1 MRRGF
6 PRGLVAAAAASTLL
20 LAACGGDD
28 DSGSGGGN
36 ASGGGGGGAGCGK
49 TIAFFGALTGSAA
62 NLGINIRDGAK
73 LAVDT
78 YNKANPNCTV
88 TIKDFDSEGSE
99 DKAPAVATQ
108 VINEEN
114 VIGVV
119 GPAFSGETD
128 ATGDAFNEAGLAT
141 ISASATRPSL
151 AEQGWKTFHRILGN
165 DASQGPSAGNY
176 IKNVL
181 KAQKVFIIDDQSA
194 YGTGLAEEVQKVAG
208 NAGGTDKVQGDGQ
221 QTDFSATVT
230 KVKSSGAD
238 AVFYGGY
245 YQNAGLLVKQLREA
259 GVKAK
264 FVAGDGVKDEGFV
277 KAAGNS
283 AAEGAIV
290 TCPCNPPEKVEG
302 TFFQDYKTATGREP
316 GTYSA
321 EAFDAANV
329 FLAGV
334 KAGKGSRQDM
344 LDFIGTY
351 DAKGITKQV
360 KFEANGEIAKQ
371 NIVVWAYVVKAG
383 KIVSD
388 QEIPQT

>member
-6 PRGLVAAAAASTLL
+6 SRGLVAAAAASTLL

-28 DSGSGGGN
+28 DGGGDNN
-36 ASGGGGGGAGCGK
+36 AGGGSGGAGCGK
-49 TIAFFGALTGSAA
+49 SIGFFGALTGSAA

-73 LAVDT
+73 LAVDQ

-88 TIKDFDSEGSE
+88 ELKNFDSEGSE
-99 DKAPAVATQ
+99 DKAPGVATQ
-108 VINEEN
+108 VINDES

-128 ATGDAFNEAGLAT
+128 ATGDAFSEAGLPT

-151 AEQGWKTFHRILGN
+151 ADQGWKTFHRILGN

-176 IKNVL
+176 IKNTL
-181 KAQKVFIIDDQSA
+181 KGQKVFIIQDGSA
-194 YGTGLAEEVQKVAG
+194 YGTGLADEVEKIAGATGGKDQVA
-208 NAGGTDKVQGDGQ
+208 GDGQ

-230 KVKSSGAD
+230 KVKSAGAD
-238 AVFYGGY
+238 VVFYGGY

-259 GVKAK
+259 GVTAK
-264 FVAGDGVKDEGFV
+264 FVAGDGVKDDGFI
-277 KAAGNS
+277 KAAGNA
-283 AAEGAIV
+283 AAEGAIL
-290 TCPCNPPEKVEG
+290 TCPCLPATKTEG
-302 TFFQDYKTATGREP
+302 TFAADYKAATGNDA

-334 KAGKGSRQDM
+334 KAGKGTREDM
-344 LDFIGTY
+344 QAFITTY
-351 DAKGITKQV
+351 DGKGITKQV
-360 KFEANGEIAKQ
+360 KFDDKGEIAKE
-371 NIVVWAYVVKAG
+371 NIVVWAYIVKGG
-383 KIVSD
+383 KIVED
-388 QEIPQT
+388 QEIPQS

>member
-1 MRRGF
+1 VRRAF

-28 DSGSGGGN
+28 SDGGN

-49 TIAFFGALTGSAA
+49 AIGFFGALTGSAA

-73 LAVDT
+73 LAVDQ
-78 YNKANPNCTV
+78 YNKANPDCTV
-88 TIKDFDSEGSE
+88 TLKNFDSEGSE
-99 DKAPAVATQ
+99 DKAPAIATQ
-108 VINEEN
+108 VINDES

-128 ATGDAFNEAGLAT
+128 ATGDAFNEAGLPT
-141 ISASATRPSL
+141 ITASATRPSL
-151 AEQGWKTFHRILGN
+151 ADQGWKTFHRILGN

-181 KAQKVFIIDDQSA
+181 KGQKVFIIQDGSA
-194 YGTGLAEEVQKVAG
+194 YGTGLADEVEKIAG
-208 NAGGTDKVQGDGQ
+208 AAGGKDQVAADGQ
-221 QTDFSATVT
+221 QTDFSASVT

-238 AVFYGGY
+238 VVFYGGY

-259 GVKAK
+259 GVKAT
-264 FVAGDGVKDEGFV
+264 FVAGDGVKDEGFI
-277 KAAGNS
+277 KAAGDA
-283 AAEGAIV
+283 AAEGAV
-290 TCPCNPPEKVEG
+290 LTCPCLPPEKVEG
-302 TFFQDYKTATGREP
+302 SFFQDYKTAVGKEP

-334 KAGKGSRQDM
+334 KAGKGSREDM
-344 LDFIGTY
+344 QSFIGTY

-360 KFEANGEIAKQ
+360 KFDDKGEVAKE
-371 NIVVWAYVVKAG
+371 NIVIWAYIVKGG
-383 KIVSD
+383 KIVSQ

>member
-1 MRRGF
+1 VRRVF
-6 PRGLVAAAAASTLL
+6 SRGLVAAAAASTLL
-20 LAACGGDD
+20 LAACGGNDNT
-28 DSGSGGGN
+28 SNNAGGGSSN
-36 ASGGGGGGAGCGK
+36 AACGK
-49 TIAFFGALTGSAA
+49 SIGFFGALTGSAA
-62 NLGINIRDGAK
+62 NLGINIKDGAK
-73 LAVDT
+73 LAVDE
-78 YNKANPNCTV
+78 YNKANASCQV
-88 TIKDFDSEGSE
+88 TLKLFDSEGSE

-108 VINEEN
+108 VISDAS

-128 ATGDAFNEAGLAT
+128 ATGDAFNEAGLPT

-151 AEQGWKTFHRILGN
+151 ADQGWKTFHRILGN

-176 IKNVL
+176 IKNTL
-181 KAQKVFIIDDQSA
+181 KATKVFVIDDSSA
-194 YGTGLAEEVQKVAG
+194 YGTGLADEVKKVAG
-208 NAGGTDKVQGDGQ
+208 SAAGTDRVQADGQ

-259 GVKAK
+259 GVTAK

-277 KAAGNS
+277 KAAGNA
-283 AAEGAIV
+283 AAEGAIL
-290 TCPCNPPEKVEG
+290 TCPCNPPNKVEG
-302 TFFQDYKTATGREP
+302 TFFQDYKTATGKEP

-334 KAGKGSRQDM
+334 KAGKATRDDM
-344 LDFIGTY
+344 NAFIGSY

-360 KFEANGEIAKQ
+360 KFDSKGEIEKS
-371 NIVVWAYVVKAG
+371 NIVVWAYIVKSG
-383 KIVSD
+383 KIVED

>member
-1 MRRGF
+1 M
-6 PRGLVAAAAASTLL
+6 VAAAAASTLL

-28 DSGSGGGN
+28 TDSGGN
-36 ASGGGGGGAGCGK
+36 ASGGGGSGGAGCGK
-49 TIAFFGALTGSAA
+49 AIGFFGALTGSAA
-62 NLGINIRDGAK
+62 NLGINIKDGAK

-78 YNKANPNCTV
+78 YNKANPDCTV
-88 TIKDFDSEGSE
+88 TLKNFDSEGSE

-108 VINEEN
+108 VINDES

-128 ATGDAFNEAGLAT
+128 ATGDAFNEAGLPT

-151 AEQGWKTFHRILGN
+151 SEQGWKTFHRILGN

-176 IKNVL
+176 IKNTL
-181 KAQKVFIIDDQSA
+181 KATKVFIIQDGSA
-194 YGTGLAEEVQKVAG
+194 YGQGLADEVEKVAG
-208 NAGGTDKVQGDGQ
+208 AAGGKDQVAADGQ
-221 QTDFSATVT
+221 QTDFSASVT

-245 YQNAGLLVKQLREA
+245 YQNAGLLVKQLREG
-259 GVKAK
+259 GVTAK
-264 FVAGDGVKDEGFV
+264 FIAGDGVKDEGFV
-277 KAAGNS
+277 KAAGNA
-283 AAEGAIV
+283 AAEGAV
-290 TCPCNPPEKVEG
+290 LTCPCNPPNKVEG
-302 TFFQDYKTATGREP
+302 TFFQDYKTATGKEP

-334 KAGKGSRQDM
+334 KAGKGTREDM
-344 LDFIGTY
+344 QTFIGTY

-360 KFEANGEIAKQ
+360 KFDDKGEIEKS
-371 NIVVWAYVVKAG
+371 NIVVWAYLVKGG
-383 KIVSD
+383 KIVED

>member
-1 MRRGF
+1 
-6 PRGLVAAAAASTLL
+6 VAVAAASTLL

-28 DSGSGGGN
+28 DNGGGGD
-36 ASGGGGGGAGCGK
+36 ASGGGGSNAACGK
-49 TIAFFGALTGSAA
+49 TIGFFGALTGSAA

-73 LAVDT
+73 LAVDQ
-78 YNKANPNCTV
+78 YNTANPNCKV
-88 TIKDFDSEGSE
+88 TLKNFDSEGSE

-108 VINEEN
+108 VINDES

-128 ATGDAFNEAGLAT
+128 ATGDAFDEAGLPT

-151 AEQGWKTFHRILGN
+151 SEQGWKTFHRILGN

-176 IKNVL
+176 IKNTL
-181 KAQKVFIIDDQSA
+181 KAQKVFIIDDNSA
-194 YGTGLAEEVQKVAG
+194 YGTGLAEEVKKIAG
-208 NAGGTDKVQGDGQ
+208 SAAGTDKVAGDGQ

-245 YQNAGLLVKQLREA
+245 YQNAGLLIKQLREA
-259 GVKAK
+259 NVTAK
-264 FVAGDGVKDEGFV
+264 FVAGDGVKDEGFI
-277 KAAGNS
+277 KAAGAQ
-283 AAEGAIV
+283 AAEGAIL
-290 TCPCNPPEKVEG
+290 TCPCNPPPKVEG
-302 TFFQDYKTATGREP
+302 TFFEDYKKATGKEP

-334 KAGKGSRQDM
+334 KAGKGTREDM
-344 LDFIGTY
+344 NTFISTY

-360 KFEANGEIAKQ
+360 KFDDKGEIEKQ
-371 NIVVWAYVVKAG
+371 NIVVWAYIVKGG
-383 KIVSD
+383 KIVED